1 MPESQLKFQKISWV
15 QMEKDCLELYN
26 SKLKDIKVARIIS
39 ISRGGIVASRIFS
52 DLLGNAPISHITISS
67 YDGMKKLSAP
77 VVTEIPKKDFKNQT
91 IIIVDEV
98 SDTGATFEIAEKHIK
113 DHNPKKIYTLSPY
126 IKPHTKYKPD
136 FWQKNIDAWI
146 IFPYDVRET
155 TEAFIK
161 MFGSKTRALEK
172 LLEVGFEKWEIESV
186 L

>member
-1 MPESQLKFQKISWV
+1 MSQLKFEKISWK
-15 QMEKDCLELYN
+15 QMEQDCLELYK
-26 SKLKDIKVARIIS
+26 SKMTDLKVDRIIS
-39 ISRGGIVASRIFS
+39 ISRGGTVVSRIFS
-52 DLLGNAPISHITISS
+52 DLLNNTTISHITISS
-67 YDGMKKLSAP
+67 YKGMQKQSVPL
-77 VVTEIPKKDFKNQT
+77 VTEIPKTDFKNET
-91 IIIVDEV
+91 ILIIDEV
-98 SDTGATFEIAEKHIK
+98 SDTGATFEIAEKHLK
-113 DHNPKKIYTLSPY
+113 EHHPKKIYTLSPY

-172 LLEVGFEKWEIESV
+172 LLEVGFEKWEIDSV